1 MSHKCFVFFQIKSP
15 TNMREKFLERVY
27 KEKCIF
33 QLDPEELKDIENK
46 TFQILRDI
54 LDNVGRANPAFKIG
68 KIIKSG
74 SIYEGTKVG
83 PPDEFDFMIIFE
95 NLSRNETIELQ
106 KGCTPCFQKIKIV
119 DAGVK
124 TILNKYLTHNKVFIG
139 ETSKIVYDF
148 WKQLLSVLKMKPFSI
163 ETRKGKITAIPHHKQ
178 SYF

>member
-1 MSHKCFVFFQIKSP
+1 
-15 TNMREKFLERVY
+15 
-27 KEKCIF
+27 
-33 QLDPEELKDIENK
+33 
-46 TFQILRDI
+46 
-54 LDNVGRANPAFKIG
+54 
-68 KIIKSG
+68 
-74 SIYEGTKVG
+74 
-83 PPDEFDFMIIFE
+83 MIIFE